1 MLAITLANLKMMAR
15 NRQGLFWALVFPLLL
30 VVVFGLI
37 DFRGVTPTGV
47 AVADYSGGPRAE
59 LLGERLEGI
68 AFLEPEALALDVPG
82 AVADARRRLADG
94 DLGYLLL
101 IPQGLDDPAAEN
113 SSGAAEPVVLVYAT
127 RNPERN
133 QLVEGAIH
141 SLVIE
146 LRSGGRPVLPEHL
159 VESEVIKTPEVDY
172 FDTVLLGLLGLGIM
186 TNSIIS
192 IAVRISTYR
201 NQAVLKRL
209 LATPLPVW
217 KFFAGEI
224 IAHLLLAMVQA
235 LIILAV
241 GVFVFGGD
249 IHGSLGWVLLIVLLG
264 TVVFLNIGF
273 ILSAWARS
281 PAAASGMGN
290 ALALPMMFL
299 AGTFFS
305 TASLPWLLPYAAQV
319 LPLTPMLD
327 ALREVAINSAPLW
340 ETWPQLAAMGA
351 WAIAT
356 AVLAVRVFPLQLT
369 NGEPGQAKVVKPPTK
384 WASAERPTCRSVA
397 EAHCNQ
403 QALPLLE

>member
-15 NRQGLFWALVFPLLL
+15 NRQGLFWALLFPLLL
-30 VVVFGLI
+30 VVVFGLF
-37 DFRGVTPTGV
+37 DFRGVTPTGL
-47 AVADYSGGPRAE
+47 AVADFSGGPRADM
-59 LLGERLEGI
+59 LQDRLNGI
-68 AFLEPEALALDVPG
+68 AFLEPEVLDTDDPDALEE
-82 AVADARRRLADG
+82 ARRKLTDG

-101 IPQGLDDPAAEN
+101 IPPGLDDPASEN
-113 SSGAAEPVVLVYAT
+113 SAGVTDPVTLVYAT

-133 QLVEGAIH
+133 QLVEGAVH

-146 LRSGGRPVLPEHL
+146 IRSQGRPVLPERL
-159 VESEVIKTPEVDY
+159 VASEVIDTPEVDY

-224 IAHLLLAMVQA
+224 AAHLLLAMVQA

-249 IHGSLGWVLLIVLLG
+249 IHGSPIPIQLVWVLIIVLLG
-264 TVVFLNIGF
+264 SVVFLNIGF

-290 ALALPMMFL
+290 AVALPMMFL

-305 TASLPWLLPYAAQV
+305 TASLPWLLPYAVQV

-327 ALREVAINSAPLW
+327 AMREVAINSAPLW
-340 ETWPQLAAMGA
+340 ETWPQLVALSA
-351 WAIAT
+351 WAVAT
-356 AVLAVRVFPLQLT
+356 GLVAVRVFRF
-369 NGEPGQAKVVKPPTK
+369 N
-384 WASAERPTCRSVA
+384 
-397 EAHCNQ
+397 
-403 QALPLLE
+403 

>member
-15 NRQGLFWALVFPLLL
+15 NRQGLFWALIFPLLL
-30 VVVFGLI
+30 VVVFGLF
-37 DFRGVTPTGV
+37 DFRGVSPTGLY
-47 AVADYSGGPRAE
+47 VADYSGGPKAE
-59 LLGERLEGI
+59 LLRERLGGI
-68 AFLEPEALALDVPG
+68 AFLELEAPVIEDPFPLDE
-82 AVADARRRLADG
+82 ARQRLTDG

-101 IPQGLDDPAAEN
+101 IPPGLDDPAAEN
-113 SSGAAEPVVLVYAT
+113 RAGAVEPVTLVYAT

-133 QLVEGAIH
+133 QLVEGAVH
-141 SLVIE
+141 NLVVE
-146 LRSGGRPVLPEHL
+146 LRSDGQPVLPERL
-159 VESEVIKTPEVDY
+159 VTSEVIEAPEVDY

-201 NQAVLKRL
+201 NQQVLKRL
-209 LATPLPVW
+209 LVTPLPVW

-224 IAHLLLAMVQA
+224 IAHLLLALVQA

-249 IHGSLGWVLLIVLLG
+249 IHGSPVFIQLVWVGIIVLLG
-264 TVVFLNIGF
+264 AVVFLNIGF

-290 ALALPMMFL
+290 AVALPMMFL

-305 TASLPWLLPYAAQV
+305 TASLPWLLPYASLA

-327 ALREVAINSAPLW
+327 ALREVAINSTPLW
-340 ETWPQLAAMGA
+340 ETWPQLVALAA
-351 WAIAT
+351 WAAAT
-356 AVLAVRVFPLQLT
+356 ALVAVRVFRF
-369 NGEPGQAKVVKPPTK
+369 
-384 WASAERPTCRSVA
+384 S
-397 EAHCNQ
+397 
-403 QALPLLE
+403 

>member
-1 MLAITLANLKMMAR
+1 MLAITLSNLKMMVR
-15 NRQGLFWALVFPLLL
+15 NRQGLFWALAFPLLL
-30 VVVFGLI
+30 VVVFGLF
-37 DFRGVTPTGV
+37 DFRGVTPTGL
-47 AVADYSGGPRAE
+47 AVADFSGGPKADLLQER
-59 LLGERLEGI
+59 LGEVT
-68 AFLEPEALALDVPG
+68 FLEPEELDPEEAGAL
-82 AVADARRRLADG
+82 ADARQRLTGG

-101 IPQGLDDPAAEN
+101 IPEGLDDPAAEN
-113 SSGAAEPVVLVYAT
+113 SAGAVEPVTLVYAT

-146 LRSGGRPVLPEHL
+146 LRSDGQPVLPERM
-159 VESEVIKTPEVDY
+159 VTSEIIETPEVDY

-209 LATPLPVW
+209 LVTPLPVW

-249 IHGSLGWVLLIVLLG
+249 IHGNLGWALIIVLLG
-264 TVVFLNIGF
+264 AVVFLNIGF

-290 ALALPMMFL
+290 AVALPMMFL

-305 TASLPWLLPYAAQV
+305 TASLPWLLPYAALA

-327 ALREVAINSAPLW
+327 ALRDVMINSAPLW
-340 ETWPQLAAMGA
+340 ETWPQLAALAA
-351 WAIAT
+351 WAVAT
-356 AVLAVRVFPLQLT
+356 AAVAVRVFRF
-369 NGEPGQAKVVKPPTK
+369 
-384 WASAERPTCRSVA
+384 S
-397 EAHCNQ
+397 
-403 QALPLLE
+403 

>member
-1 MLAITLANLKMMAR
+1 MLAITLANLKMMSR

-30 VVVFGLI
+30 VVVFGLF
-37 DFRGVTPTGV
+37 DFRGVTPAGL
-47 AVADYSGGPRAE
+47 AVADYSGGPKAE
-59 LLGERLEGI
+59 LLRERLNEI
-68 AFLEPEALALDVPG
+68 AFLEPEQLEADDPG
-82 AVADARRRLADG
+82 ALEEARRKLADG

-113 SSGAAEPVVLVYAT
+113 GAGAVEPVTLVYAA

-133 QLVEGAIH
+133 QLVEGAVH

-146 LRSGGRPVLPEHL
+146 LRSDGQPVLPRDL
-159 VESEVIKTPEVDY
+159 VASETIPSPEVDY

-241 GVFVFGGD
+241 GVFVFGGE
-249 IHGSLGWVLLIVLLG
+249 IHGSLGWVLIIVLLG
-264 TVVFLNIGF
+264 SVVFLNIGF

-290 ALALPMMFL
+290 AVALPMMFL

-305 TASLPWLLPYAAQV
+305 TASLPWLLPYAALA

-327 ALREVAINSAPLW
+327 AMREVAINSAPLW
-340 ETWPQLAAMGA
+340 ETWPQLAALAA
-351 WAIAT
+351 WVVAT
-356 AVLAVRVFPLQLT
+356 GLVAVRVFRF
-369 NGEPGQAKVVKPPTK
+369 
-384 WASAERPTCRSVA
+384 S
-397 EAHCNQ
+397 
-403 QALPLLE
+403 

>member
-1 MLAITLANLKMMAR
+1 MLAITLANLKMMTR
-15 NRQGLFWALVFPLLL
+15 NRQGLFWALIFPLLL

-37 DFRGVTPTGV
+37 DFRGVTPAEL
-47 AVADYSGGPRAE
+47 AVADYSGGPKAE
-59 LLGERLEGI
+59 LLRERLGGV
-68 AFLEPEALALDVPG
+68 AFLELEELDIEAPG
-82 AVADARRRLADG
+82 AIAEARIDLVDG

-101 IPQGLDDPAAEN
+101 IPRGLDDPASEN
-113 SSGAAEPVVLVYAT
+113 GAGAVDPVRLVYAT

-133 QLVEGAIH
+133 QLVEGAVH

-146 LRSGGRPVLPEHL
+146 LRSEGRPILPADL
-159 VESEVIKTPEVDY
+159 VASDVIETPEVDY

-186 TNSIIS
+186 MNSIIS

-224 IAHLLLAMVQA
+224 IAHLVLAMVQA

-241 GVFVFGGD
+241 GVFVFGGE

-273 ILSAWARS
+273 IMSAWARS

-290 ALALPMMFL
+290 AVALPMMFL

-305 TASLPWLLPYAAQV
+305 TASLPWLLPYAAMV

-340 ETWPQLAAMGA
+340 ETWPQLAALGA
-351 WAIAT
+351 WAVAT
-356 AVLAVRVFPLQLT
+356 GLLAVRVFRF
-369 NGEPGQAKVVKPPTK
+369 
-384 WASAERPTCRSVA
+384 S
-397 EAHCNQ
+397 
-403 QALPLLE
+403 

>member
-15 NRQGLFWALVFPLLL
+15 NRQGLFWALIFPLLL
-30 VVVFGLI
+30 VVVFGLF
-37 DFRGVTPTGV
+37 DFRGVSPSGL
-47 AVADYSGGPRAE
+47 AVADYSGGPKAE
-59 LLGERLEGI
+59 LLQEQLEKI
-68 AFLEPEALALDVPG
+68 AFLELEPLDLEMPG
-82 AVADARRRLADG
+82 VVDDARRRLADG
-94 DLGYLLL
+94 DLGYLLFVPHG
-101 IPQGLDDPAAEN
+101 IDDPAAETRD
-113 SSGAAEPVVLVYAT
+113 GATQSVVLVYTT

-133 QLVEGAIH
+133 QLVEGAVH

-146 LRSGGRPVLPEHL
+146 LRSDGRPVLPRHL
-159 VESEVIKTPEVDY
+159 VESEVIETPEVDY
-172 FDTVLLGLLGLGIM
+172 FDIVLLGLLGLGIM

-224 IAHLLLAMVQA
+224 IAHLLLALVQA

-249 IHGSLGWVLLIVLLG
+249 IHGSPVIVQVAWVLLIVLLG
-264 TVVFLNIGF
+264 SVVFLNIGF

-290 ALALPMMFL
+290 AIALPMMFL

-305 TASLPWLLPYAAQV
+305 TASLPWLLPYAALA

-340 ETWPQLAAMGA
+340 ETWPQLAALGA
-351 WAIAT
+351 WAVAT
-356 AVLAVRVFPLQLT
+356 SLVAVRVFRFT
-369 NGEPGQAKVVKPPTK
+369 
-384 WASAERPTCRSVA
+384 
-397 EAHCNQ
+397 
-403 QALPLLE
+403 

>member
-15 NRQGLFWALVFPLLL
+15 NRQGLFWALIFPLLL
-30 VVVFGLI
+30 VVVFGLF
-37 DFRGVTPTGV
+37 DFQGVAPTSL

-59 LLGERLEGI
+59 RLRERLDGI
-68 AFLEPEALALDVPG
+68 SFLDSEHLDIDDAESLP
-82 AVADARRRLADG
+82 DARRRLTDG

-101 IPQGLDDPAAEN
+101 IPEELDDPAAAN
-113 SSGAAEPVVLVYAT
+113 LSGTTQPVTLVYST
-127 RNPERN
+127 RNPDRN

-141 SLVIE
+141 SLVVE
-146 LRSGGRPVLPEHL
+146 VGSGGEPVLPANY
-159 VESEVIKTPEVDY
+159 VVSEVIDTPEVDY
-172 FDTVLLGLLGLGIM
+172 FDVVLLGLLGLGIM

-201 NQAVLKRL
+201 NQQVLKRL
-209 LATPLPVW
+209 LVTPLPVW

-224 IAHLLLAMVQA
+224 IAHLLLALVQA

-249 IHGSLGWVLLIVLLG
+249 IHGSPVIIQLVWVLLIVLLG

-290 ALALPMMFL
+290 AVALPMMFL

-305 TASLPWLLPYAAQV
+305 TASLPWLLPYASLA

-340 ETWPQLAAMGA
+340 ETWPQLVAMGA
-351 WAIAT
+351 WALVTSA
-356 AVLAVRVFPLQLT
+356 LAVRVFRF
-369 NGEPGQAKVVKPPTK
+369 
-384 WASAERPTCRSVA
+384 S
-397 EAHCNQ
+397 
-403 QALPLLE
+403 

>member
-15 NRQGLFWALVFPLLL
+15 NRQGLFWALIFPLLL
-30 VVVFGLI
+30 VVVFGLF
-37 DFRGVTPTGV
+37 DFRGVTPTGL
-47 AVADYSGGPRAE
+47 AVADFSGGPKAD
-59 LLGERLEGI
+59 LLRERLNGI
-68 AFLEPEALALDVPG
+68 AFLESEDLAPGDAEELDE
-82 AVADARRRLADG
+82 ARRRLTDG
-94 DLGYLLL
+94 DLGYLLI

-113 SSGAAEPVVLVYAT
+113 SDGAVEPVTLVYAT

-133 QLVEGAIH
+133 QLVEGVVH

-146 LRSGGRPVLPEHL
+146 LRSDGRPVLPEHL
-159 VESEVIKTPEVDY
+159 VTSEVIATPEVDY

-249 IHGSLGWVLLIVLLG
+249 IHGNLGWVLLIVLLG

-290 ALALPMMFL
+290 AVALPMMFL

-340 ETWPQLAAMGA
+340 ETWPQLAALAA
-351 WAIAT
+351 WAAAT
-356 AVLAVRVFPLQLT
+356 AAVAVRVFRF
-369 NGEPGQAKVVKPPTK
+369 
-384 WASAERPTCRSVA
+384 S
-397 EAHCNQ
+397 
-403 QALPLLE
+403 

>member
-15 NRQGLFWALVFPLLL
+15 NRQGLFWALIFPLLL
-30 VVVFGLI
+30 VVVFGLF
-37 DFRGVTPTGV
+37 DFRGVTPTGL
-47 AVADYSGGPRAE
+47 AVADFSDGPKAD
-59 LLGERLEGI
+59 LLRERLNGI
-68 AFLEPEALALDVPG
+68 AFLESEDLAPGGAEELDE
-82 AVADARRRLADG
+82 ARRRLTDG

-113 SSGAAEPVVLVYAT
+113 SDGAVEPVTLVYAT

-133 QLVEGAIH
+133 QVVEGVVH

-146 LRSGGRPVLPEHL
+146 LRSDGRPVLPEHL
-159 VESEVIKTPEVDY
+159 VTSEVIATPEVDY

-249 IHGSLGWVLLIVLLG
+249 IHGNLGWVLIIVLLG

-290 ALALPMMFL
+290 AVALPMMFL

-340 ETWPQLAAMGA
+340 ETWPQLAALAA
-351 WAIAT
+351 WAAATT
-356 AVLAVRVFPLQLT
+356 AVAVRVFRF
-369 NGEPGQAKVVKPPTK
+369 
-384 WASAERPTCRSVA
+384 S
-397 EAHCNQ
+397 
-403 QALPLLE
+403 

>member
-15 NRQGLFWALVFPLLL
+15 NRQGLFWALAFPLIL
-30 VVVFGLI
+30 VVVFGLF
-37 DFRGVTPTGV
+37 DFRGVTPAGL
-47 AVADYSGGPRAE
+47 AVADLSNGPKAE
-59 LLGERLEGI
+59 ILRERLHTI
-68 AFLEPEALALDVPG
+68 AFLEPEELDLENTG
-82 AVADARRRLADG
+82 SLEGARRRLSDG

-101 IPQGLDDPAAEN
+101 IPPGLDDPASEN
-113 SSGAAEPVVLVYAT
+113 LAGTADPVTLVFST

-133 QLVEGAIH
+133 QLVEGAVH

-146 LRSGGRPVLPEHL
+146 LRSEGRPILPEHL
-159 VESEVIKTPEVDY
+159 VTSEVIETPEVDY

-192 IAVRISTYR
+192 IAVRVSTYR
-201 NQAVLKRL
+201 NQSVLKRL

-217 KFFAGEI
+217 KFFAAEI

-241 GVFVFGGD
+241 GVFVFGGN

-290 ALALPMMFL
+290 AVALPMIFF

-305 TASLPWLLPYAAQV
+305 TAALPWLLPYAALA

-327 ALREVAINSAPLW
+327 AMREVAINSTPFW
-340 ETWPQLAAMGA
+340 DTWPQLVAMGA
-351 WAIAT
+351 WAVVT
-356 AVLAVRVFPLQLT
+356 ALLAVRVFRF
-369 NGEPGQAKVVKPPTK
+369 
-384 WASAERPTCRSVA
+384 S
-397 EAHCNQ
+397 
-403 QALPLLE
+403 

>member
-37 DFRGVTPTGV
+37 DFRGVTPTGL

-59 LLGERLEGI
+59 MLGERLEGI

-82 AVADARRRLADG
+82 AVADARQRLTDG

-101 IPQGLDDPAAEN
+101 IPRGLDDPAAEN
-113 SSGAAEPVVLVYAT
+113 SSGATEPVVLVYAT

-146 LRSGGRPVLPEHL
+146 LRSGGQPVLPERL

-290 ALALPMMFL
+290 AIALPMMFL

-351 WAIAT
+351 WAVAT
-356 AVLAVRVFPLQLT
+356 AVLAVRVFRF
-369 NGEPGQAKVVKPPTK
+369 
-384 WASAERPTCRSVA
+384 S
-397 EAHCNQ
+397 
-403 QALPLLE
+403 